1 MNSSSSHVRHGLYL
15 PVELLNQLRI
25 IAASE
30 KRSINRQIETIIR
43 EWLAKEKNYIEVSRD
58 DLLLLPFEVRES
70 LLKLQAEKVKQFY
83 VNNHEFEGSEGDL
96 YEY

>member
-1 MNSSSSHVRHGLYL
+1 MNTHIRHGLYL
-15 PVELLNQLRI
+15 PVELLDKLRI

-43 EWLAKEKNYIEVSRD
+43 EWLAKEKKTIELTRD
-58 DLLLLPFEVRES
+58 DLLLLSLEVRDN
-70 LLKLQAEKVKQFY
+70 LLRLQAEKMRSYYQ
-83 VNNHEFEGSEGDL
+83 NNNEFEGSEGDL